1 MQKLAVTNA
10 TLHYEFA
17 YSPSKL
23 EVMDSCIR
31 VSGVIASFSTE
42 VDGDYYVQ
50 ITLNP
55 QFNIILTQAGFTFQA
70 GTGILNQA
78 SR

>member
-1 MQKLAVTNA
+1 
-10 TLHYEFA
+10 
-17 YSPSKL
+17 
-23 EVMDSCIR
+23 MDSCIG

-55 QFNIILTQAGFTFQA
+55 QFNFILTQAGFTFQT